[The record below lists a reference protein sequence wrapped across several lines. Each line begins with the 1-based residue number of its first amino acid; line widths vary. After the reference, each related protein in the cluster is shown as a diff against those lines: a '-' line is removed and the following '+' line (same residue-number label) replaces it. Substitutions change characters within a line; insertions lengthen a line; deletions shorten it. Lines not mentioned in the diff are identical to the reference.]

1 MTSACSYFDEDGRLV
16 QELTNHRGVTK
27 TVRYLLDEDTMVSRK
42 PLRRASITC
51 SATLFV
57 A

>member
-1 MTSACSYFDEDGRLV
+1 M

-42 PLRRASITC
+42 PLRRASMTC
-51 SATLFV
+51 HVLYSYLRYLV